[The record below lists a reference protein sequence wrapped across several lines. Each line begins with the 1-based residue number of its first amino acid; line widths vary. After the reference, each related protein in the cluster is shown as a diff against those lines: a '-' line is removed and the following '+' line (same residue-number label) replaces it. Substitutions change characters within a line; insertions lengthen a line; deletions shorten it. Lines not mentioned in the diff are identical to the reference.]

1 VSSLLDVRTLLA
13 AVVALAAVAHP
24 AGVQPPSPTDLATV
38 LAAAARYLDQYE
50 REVTAVIAH
59 EDYQQHIL
67 SERKSRTLK
76 SDLLIL
82 SDADSGWVEFRDV
95 FEVDGLAVRDRDERI
110 ARLFMKPNPN
120 ALEQA
125 RRVSAEGARFNL
137 SPSRTRFNR
146 TLNVPLTALR
156 FLRRQSQ
163 PRSSFRIER
172 VGPSTITLRFKEERT
187 PRVIGTRDGVAADGA
202 FVVEPES
209 GRILSTE
216 LNLPSKYAFAR
227 FKVEYAEQ
235 PKLKLWL
242 PASMV
247 ESYNL
252 PGNARIDGKATYTN
266 FRLFTV
272 DTSTA
277 IGK

>member
-1 VSSLLDVRTLLA
+1 VRTLLA
-13 AVVALAAVAHP
+13 ALVVLVAVAHP
-24 AGVQPPSPTDLATV
+24 AGVRQPSPADLATV
-38 LAAAARYLDQYE
+38 LAAAGRYLDQYE

-67 SERKSRTLK
+67 AERKNRTLK

-82 SDADSGWVEFRDV
+82 ADVDVGWIEFRDI

-125 RRVSAEGARFNL
+125 RRISAEGARFNL

-156 FLRRQSQ
+156 FLRRQNQ
-163 PRSSFRIER
+163 VRSTFQIER
-172 VGPSTITLRFKEERT
+172 VEPSKITLRFKEERL
-187 PRVIGTRDGVAADGA
+187 PRLIGTNDNVAADGS
-202 FVVEPES
+202 FTVEPAS
-209 GRILSTE
+209 GRVLGTE

>member
-1 VSSLLDVRTLLA
+1 VRTLLA
-13 AVVALAAVAHP
+13 AVVALVALVAVAHP
-24 AGVQPPSPTDLATV
+24 AGVQPLSPVDLATV
-38 LAAAARYLDQYE
+38 LAAAARYLDHYE
-50 REVTAVIAH
+50 REVTAVIAR

-82 SDADSGWVEFRDV
+82 SDADAGWVEFRDV

-125 RRVSAEGARFNL
+125 RRISAEGARFNL
-137 SPSRTRFNR
+137 SPSRTRFDR

-172 VGPSTITLRFKEERT
+172 VEPSKITLRFKEERT
-187 PRVIGTRDGVAADGA
+187 PRVIGTRDGVAADGT

-209 GRILSTE
+209 GRVLGTD

-235 PKLKLWL
+235 PALKLWL

-252 PGNARIDGKATYTN
+252 PGHARIDGKATYSK
-266 FRLFTV
+266 FRVFKV
-272 DTSTA
+272 DTSTT